1 MINFD
6 EAVIRENYQF
16 IYAQRDR
23 IEAIADQICADEFD
37 LLFFTS
43 SGGSMAMMQPFQ
55 HYINHY
61 SPVPTDGMLSADLV
75 LTGCNRITSRSVA
88 FLTSKSGD
96 TPDTL
101 KAAQYLKERGVR
113 LVSVIGIPDSPLEAI
128 SDYSFIYKIGRA
140 HV

>member
-55 HYINHY
+55 H
-61 SPVPTDGMLSADLV
+61 
-75 LTGCNRITSRSVA
+75 
-88 FLTSKSGD
+88 
-96 TPDTL
+96 
-101 KAAQYLKERGVR
+101 
-113 LVSVIGIPDSPLEAI
+113 
-128 SDYSFIYKIGRA
+128 
-140 HV
+140 

>member
-16 IYAQRDR
+16 IYALRDR

-55 HYINHY
+55 HYINH
-61 SPVPTDGMLSADLV
+61 
-75 LTGCNRITSRSVA
+75 
-88 FLTSKSGD
+88 
-96 TPDTL
+96 
-101 KAAQYLKERGVR
+101 
-113 LVSVIGIPDSPLEAI
+113 
-128 SDYSFIYKIGRA
+128 
-140 HV
+140 